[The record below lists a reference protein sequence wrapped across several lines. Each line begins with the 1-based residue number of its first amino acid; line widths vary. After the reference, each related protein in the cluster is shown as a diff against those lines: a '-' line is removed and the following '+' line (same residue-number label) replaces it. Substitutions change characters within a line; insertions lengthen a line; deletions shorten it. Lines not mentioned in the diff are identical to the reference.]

1 MSNLAVFPGTF
12 DPLTK
17 GHLDII
23 RRASAL
29 FDKVIVAVAN
39 SPSKHTFLTLEE
51 RICSAKDALAEF
63 SNVEVEG
70 FKGLLIDYLK
80 EKQCNVLVRG
90 LRNATDYDYEAQLT
104 GMYRAFVPEL
114 EIVFLQTSPDY
125 SFISSTLV
133 REIFIHGG
141 DISKLVPQ
149 QVFELIISQRK

>member
-1 MSNLAVFPGTF
+1 MLYLYHKDNCYSILV
-12 DPLTK
+12 LK
-17 GHLDII
+17 M
-23 RRASAL
+23 
-29 FDKVIVAVAN
+29 N
-39 SPSKHTFLTLEE
+39 SFVCRQS
-51 RICSAKDALAEF
+51 
-63 SNVEVEG
+63 
-70 FKGLLIDYLK
+70 LIDYLK

-149 QVFELIISQRK
+149 PVYDLIIAQKK